1 MTEGS
6 MTDRGLPAS
15 VETLRRLRED
25 PHRVGHRAHGE
36 GEPIEGV
43 GHGETGP
50 AGKRIIVGYG
60 FWIFLL
66 SDIVVFSCFFAAF
79 AVQRGATAGGPAI
92 SQIVDV
98 HRVAWETACL
108 LLSSY
113 TCGLS
118 YAATNARSL
127 LWTQVFLLL
136 TGLLGLVF
144 VLLEMQE
151 FADLVGMGITPQR
164 SGMLTAFFG
173 LVGLHGAHVTVGGM
187 WLATMMAQVQLKG
200 FRREIIHRLM
210 CFNLFWHALDIV
222 WIGIFTI
229 VYLMGRTG

>member
-1 MTEGS
+1 
-6 MTDRGLPAS
+6 MTDFGLPAS
-15 VETLRRLRED
+15 VEALRRVRED
-25 PHRVGHRAHGE
+25 PHRLGHRGHGE
-36 GEPIEGV
+36 GEPVEGA
-43 GHGETGP
+43 GHGQTGP
-50 AGKRIIVGYG
+50 ASKRILVGYG

-79 AVQRGATAGGPAI
+79 AVQRNSTAGGPTI
-92 SQIVDV
+92 QQIVDV
-98 HRVAWETACL
+98 KRVGWETACL

-118 YAATNARSL
+118 FAATNARNR
-127 LWTQVFLLL
+127 LWTQALLVL

-144 VLLEMQE
+144 VLLELQE
-151 FADLVGMGITPQR
+151 FVDLASQGVTPQR

-173 LVGLHGAHVTVGGM
+173 LVGLHGVHVTLGGV
-187 WLATMMAQVQLKG
+187 WLATMLAQVQIKG
-200 FRREIIHRLM
+200 FRPEIVHRLI

-229 VYLMGRTG
+229 VYLMGSLA